1 MKTEERLIGRERR
14 RKKQE
19 SLECP
24 PTPLK
29 AKRGRKP
36 RSPSP
41 QAPSPPSLPP
51 PSSPGP
57 FSFFKIMIGDFNKVL
72 YIPPMAACT
81 LKDLEKKFVYI
92 EDTDGKYWNVKI
104 SMVDGSLAFQKGWD
118 EFFSAHSIT
127 VGEFVLFTY
136 TGGLLFT
143 ARIFGTSSLERVDFR
158 VKKKRGRCAK
168 ERCITELK
176 PDLVPLSKR
185 KKVSHAFEVK
195 QSQSN
200 NDVTQMLER
209 GKESA
214 QFDFPSAKVVES
226 DPIIQVVVKVPIV
239 CKEPL
244 NYDSN
249 CKECENVFDDSE
261 QALCRNTDATV
272 DEVNKVEES
281 NIKNPTELIKLDACR
296 NVDATV
302 DEANKVEEPNVK
314 DPTELIKLDAEN
326 FEAFAN
332 EPDDIEKTR
341 NFTFKAHSD
350 NKLALPE
357 ISDSHKMGTNGEME
371 ESTSHNLEILIS
383 EPHSENTNVLSNP
396 EHAECSQVEFD
407 LIKPDAIPDKLFLT
421 VDGKC
426 YKTLDENLAEIATET
441 SFNVNGHEELTYQNE
456 HANFGSKIS
465 APCEDISEISS
476 NHTLVFPS
484 NEKES
489 LISTNEEYE
498 DLQIKERNQMESDMI
513 EPNGISSKIF
523 LTADGIC
530 YNTLD
535 ENLTEIATGTCLDVN
550 EQEDSICQNEHSVSV
565 VSSNC
570 ILVCG
575 TIKEENLVPRSEEY
589 GGLQLKECSQMGISM
604 IEPDGVADK
613 VCLTSD
619 GICHNTLDDK
629 FAELAIET
637 SFINGEEEP
646 ACQDENA
653 TFGSEI
659 TVPCELISVVSSN
672 PMLLCAS
679 EKKEI
684 LMSTSEENGDL
695 QMKGIGHDAFIDEDV
710 RDATPCSSCKS
721 NALTERRD
729 SVDLPSPTC
738 VSFSVCLSDDL
749 QSSLELPNKLISQV
763 GKSKNERKVVLL
775 QDLSMKCWPVLYHQS
790 INFIGFIGGWVDFAR
805 ANNICRGDIC
815 EFELL
820 SKTELKFLVQIRK
833 EEESMFDDTI

>member
-36 RSPSP
+36 SSPSP

-72 YIPPMAACT
+72 LPNIGLLSSHLQYIPPMAACT

-176 PDLVPLSKR
+176 SDFVPLSKR

-214 QFDFPSAKVVES
+214 QFDFPSAK
-226 DPIIQVVVKVPIV
+226 
-239 CKEPL
+239 
-244 NYDSN
+244 
-249 CKECENVFDDSE
+249 
-261 QALCRNTDATV
+261 
-272 DEVNKVEES
+272 
-281 NIKNPTELIKLDACR
+281 
-296 NVDATV
+296 
-302 DEANKVEEPNVK
+302 
-314 DPTELIKLDAEN
+314 
-326 FEAFAN
+326 AFAN

-341 NFTFKAHSD
+341 NFAFKAHSD
-350 NKLALPE
+350 SKLALPE
-357 ISDSHKMGTNGEME
+357 ISDSHKMGTNGKME
-371 ESTSHNLEILIS
+371 ESTSHSLEKLIS

-421 VDGKC
+421 VDGIC
-426 YKTLDENLAEIATET
+426 YKTLDENLAQIATET
-441 SFNVNGHEELTYQNE
+441 SFNVNGHEEHTYQNE
-456 HANFGSKIS
+456 HANFGSKIN

-484 NEKES
+484 SEKES

-498 DLQIKERNQMESDMI
+498 DLQIKGKLNNENLSDVVLSSLKKCFSDHLVAKFVIIYVDRAERSQMESDMI

-575 TIKEENLVPRSEEY
+575 TIKEENLVPSSEEY
-589 GGLQLKECSQMGISM
+589 GGLQLNECSQIGISM

-637 SFINGEEEP
+637 SVINGEEEP
-646 ACQDENA
+646 ACEDENA

-684 LMSTSEENGDL
+684 LMSTSEENVDL

-749 QSSLELPNKLISQV
+749 QSSLEQNKSDTAKLLPWLTHRSPGSPIKQKSVKKVKRDLATVEPSSPNVPPSTPGHGLTPPDETQVPSTTFICDMLKSLDVTHSSVIAGGIILRRKTSERSLWISTPPLAATRV
-763 GKSKNERKVVLL
+763 AK
-775 QDLSMKCWPVLYHQS
+775 QS
-790 INFIGFIGGWVDFAR
+790 
-805 ANNICRGDIC
+805 
-815 EFELL
+815 
-820 SKTELKFLVQIRK
+820 
-833 EEESMFDDTI
+833 